1 VVEIVQDHGSPGIP
15 VDDRR
20 DLGRDAIGLS
30 AGDPLTQKRIVW
42 HLAARTVGQVVAEQV
57 TCGAAAVVGEMV
69 REELCLGL

>member
-15 VDDRR
+15 LDDRR

-30 AGDPLTQKRIVW
+30 AGDPLAEKRIVC
-42 HLAARTVGQVVAEQV
+42 HLAARAVGQVVAEQV
-57 TCGAAAVVGEMV
+57 TCGVVAVVREMV